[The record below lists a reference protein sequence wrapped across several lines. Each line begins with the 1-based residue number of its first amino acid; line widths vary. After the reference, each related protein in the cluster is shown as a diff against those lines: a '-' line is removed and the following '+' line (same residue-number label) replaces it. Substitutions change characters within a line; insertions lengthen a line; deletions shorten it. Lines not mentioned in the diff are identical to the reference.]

1 MKRLDRTVVE
11 RALHLI
17 ETVVAQD
24 PLSGKRLRGKYE
36 GLWSYRF
43 SDYRI
48 VYRIEGQ
55 ELVIVVLRVRHRRN
69 VYDGL

>member
-1 MKRLDRTVVE
+1 MKRLDRHVAR
-11 RALHLI
+11 RALELV
-17 ETVVAQD
+17 ESVVARD
-24 PLSGKRLRGKYE
+24 PHAGKQLKGKYR

-48 VYRIEGQ
+48 VYEILGR
-55 ELVIVVLRVRHRRN
+55 ELVIVVLRVRHRLD